1 MKAYEVRETTG
12 LDGLVLNSSRADP
25 RPAPGEI
32 LVRMRAAALNY
43 RDQGVIKGAYGYT
56 KFPLIP
62 LSDGAGEVVA
72 AGDAVTQFKP
82 GDRVTSTFF
91 VNWTGGRM
99 PADASRNS
107 LGGMVSGVLAEYAL
121 LQESGAIRI
130 AANLSFEDAATLPC
144 AALTAWNAV
153 VETGQIKAGE
163 TIALLGTGGVSC
175 FALAFAKMHGAYAF
189 LSSSNEEKLARAKTL
204 GADALINYRS
214 WPEWDQEILK
224 QTGGAGVDLVIEVGG
239 AGTLERSMNAVRPG
253 GTICVIGALAGA
265 GAINPRMINRKSIRL
280 QGIHVGSREMF
291 DSMNRAV
298 ALHRLKPAIDKIFSF
313 SDAKA
318 AYLHQ
323 QSGKHFGKIV
333 ISVAN

>member
-12 LDGLVLNSSRADP
+12 LDGLVLNAARP
-25 RPAPGEI
+25 EPQPAPGQI
-32 LVRMRAAALNY
+32 LVRMHAAALNY

-72 AGDAVTQFKP
+72 AGEGVTQFKP

-107 LGGMVSGVLAEYAL
+107 LGGMVDGVLAEYAL
-121 LQESGAIRI
+121 LHETGAIRI
-130 AANLSFEDAATLPC
+130 PANMSFEDAATLPC

-163 TIALLGTGGVSC
+163 TVAVLGTGGVSC
-175 FALAFAKMHGAYAF
+175 FALAFAKMHGAFAF
-189 LSSSNEEKLARAKTL
+189 LTSSSEEKLARAKTL

-214 WPEWDQEILK
+214 QSEWDQEILK
-224 QTGGAGVDLVIEVGG
+224 QTGGTGVDLVIEVGG

-265 GAINPRMINRKSIRL
+265 GSINPRMINRKAIRL
-280 QGIHVGSREMF
+280 QGVHVGSRDMF
-291 DSMNRAV
+291 TAMNKAV
-298 ALHRLKPAIDKIFSF
+298 ALHKLKPVIDKVFGF
-313 SDAKA
+313 ADAKG

-323 QSGKHFGKIV
+323 QTGKHFGKIV
-333 ISVAN
+333 ISMAQ